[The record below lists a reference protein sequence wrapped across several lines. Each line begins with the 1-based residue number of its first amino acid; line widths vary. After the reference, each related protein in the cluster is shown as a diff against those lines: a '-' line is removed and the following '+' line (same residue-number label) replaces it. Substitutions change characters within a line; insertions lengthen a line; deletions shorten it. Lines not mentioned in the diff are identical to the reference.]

1 MKKITEEWLNAARDD
16 LRVADK
22 IISDETL
29 THMVAFHSQQ
39 CIEKALKAIMEECN
53 MELVRIHNLQRLLEI
68 VKSHVMI
75 DVDIVLIEMMDKL
88 YIDSRYPADFG
99 LLPDGKPDIEDA
111 EAFYDAAK
119 RTYEAVKIHLEKASQ
134 SKPIEEASPPAWQI
148 RKTAAKSDN
157 K

>member
-1 MKKITEEWLNAARDD
+1 MKRITKEWLNAARDD

-39 CIEKALKAIMEECN
+39 CIEKALKAVMEECD
-53 MELVRIHNLQRLLEI
+53 MELVRIHNLQRLLEL
-68 VKSHVMI
+68 VKNHVTI

-111 EAFYDAAK
+111 EAFYNAAK
-119 RTYEAVKIHLEKASQ
+119 RIYEVVKIHLEKTQA
-134 SKPIEEASPPAWQI
+134 KPIEDASQPGWQL
-148 RKTAAKSDN
+148 RKTVAESDN
-157 K
+157 